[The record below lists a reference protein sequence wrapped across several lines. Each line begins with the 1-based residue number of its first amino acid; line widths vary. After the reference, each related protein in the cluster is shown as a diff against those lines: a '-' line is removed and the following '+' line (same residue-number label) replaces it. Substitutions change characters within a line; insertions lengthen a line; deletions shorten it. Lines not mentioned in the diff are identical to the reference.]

1 MSSYANN
8 ADFIRTKIHRCKKWT
23 VEGSQ
28 AARGQRVSSCF
39 VVFFVNV
46 ILIYLK
52 HINRCRPPREA
63 IWRGDGVFRN
73 NFQTKWNYQNV
84 GSCCCCCWMN
94 LSRGSRAFLFI
105 FLKIPTRIHDD
116 THTHTNKSPNP
127 WRKISRLLLWNI
139 SKWWWT
145 AGVGFGGGSTPKVSA
160 SPFPTDLLAKSVKE
174 MMRPPRSVINSHE
187 NHRLAGRLPSPPPPP
202 LHPQTITGHPGSLPC
217 CCCLWKL
224 QAVA

>member
-1 MSSYANN
+1 MNSWRLSGCAWP
-8 ADFIRTKIHRCKKWT
+8 ACLLVLCCLF
-23 VEGSQ
+23 
-28 AARGQRVSSCF
+28 
-39 VVFFVNV
+39 FFVNV

-84 GSCCCCCWMN
+84 GSCCCCWMN

-145 AGVGFGGGSTPKVSA
+145 SGVGFGGDQHQRSAPHLSPPTSWQRVSRKWCGHPA
-160 SPFPTDLLAKSVKE
+160 LSLIPMKITGWQGGCHP
-174 MMRPPRSVINSHE
+174 
-187 NHRLAGRLPSPPPPP
+187 RLPRPFIHRQLQVIRARCHAAVVCGNCKLLLKSPGEW
-202 LHPQTITGHPGSLPC
+202 L
-217 CCCLWKL
+217 
-224 QAVA
+224 